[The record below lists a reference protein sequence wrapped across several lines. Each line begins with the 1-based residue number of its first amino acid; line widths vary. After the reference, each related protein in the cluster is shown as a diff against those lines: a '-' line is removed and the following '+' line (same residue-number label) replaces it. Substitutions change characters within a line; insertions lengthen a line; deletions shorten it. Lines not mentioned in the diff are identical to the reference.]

1 MTKKR
6 TAKLAVLPGLRAWS
20 LISTPHTSK
29 APTRANS
36 RRNTA
41 TQVLIPPHISP
52 HLPPRSLIV
61 PSLPVSHYTVIE
73 LSRTFVKMI
82 TEQQRPFIP
91 LTLTVTP
98 PLLKQ
103 PQDQEGSISDEE
115 EWEIVKIVGKRRT
128 SKGYEYKIRWK
139 KTWLL
144 ERELGN
150 AQGLLR
156 KFEVNRQAQQEDVHV
171 RIRAMTVN

>member
-1 MTKKR
+1 
-6 TAKLAVLPGLRAWS
+6 
-20 LISTPHTSK
+20 
-29 APTRANS
+29 
-36 RRNTA
+36 
-41 TQVLIPPHISP
+41 
-52 HLPPRSLIV
+52 
-61 PSLPVSHYTVIE
+61 
-73 LSRTFVKMI
+73 MI
-82 TEQQRPFIP
+82 TEQQRPFISF
-91 LTLTVTP
+91 TLTVTP

-103 PQDQEGSISDEE
+103 PQDQEGLISDEE

-139 KTWLL
+139 NTWLL

-150 AQGLLR
+150 AQGLSR